1 MAKIKSGFKGERAI
15 VLPSAVVDSIA
26 QDVLG
31 KELHITD
38 IGYYP
43 QASYHY
49 RERTKEEA
57 EQFILIYCVEGHG
70 WFSING
76 NKYSV
81 QSNQFFILPKNTAH
95 SYGSDLKDPWTIYW
109 IHFNGEK
116 ASFFANGFDKPT
128 NITPNSDSRIE
139 ERLRLFEEIF
149 YTLSRG
155 YSKNNFYYAITSLFY
170 FLGSMKF
177 LGEYR
182 ESA

>member
-81 QSNQFFILPKNTAH
+81 QSNQFFILPK
-95 SYGSDLKDPWTIYW
+95 K
-109 IHFNGEK
+109 
-116 ASFFANGFDKPT
+116 
-128 NITPNSDSRIE
+128 
-139 ERLRLFEEIF
+139 
-149 YTLSRG
+149 
-155 YSKNNFYYAITSLFY
+155 YSTFIRK
-170 FLGSMKF
+170 
-177 LGEYR
+177 R
-182 ESA
+182 P

>member
-76 NKYSV
+76 INTRYNRTNFLSYLKI
-81 QSNQFFILPKNTAH
+81 QHIHTEATLKTHGLFIGYISTEKKHH
-95 SYGSDLKDPWTIYW
+95 SLQTDL
-109 IHFNGEK
+109 
-116 ASFFANGFDKPT
+116 T
-128 NITPNSDSRIE
+128 NRQ
-139 ERLRLFEEIF
+139 
-149 YTLSRG
+149 
-155 YSKNNFYYAITSLFY
+155 TSLPTPTLVLKSVSVFSKKY
-170 FLGSMKF
+170 FIH
-177 LGEYR
+177 
-182 ESA
+182 